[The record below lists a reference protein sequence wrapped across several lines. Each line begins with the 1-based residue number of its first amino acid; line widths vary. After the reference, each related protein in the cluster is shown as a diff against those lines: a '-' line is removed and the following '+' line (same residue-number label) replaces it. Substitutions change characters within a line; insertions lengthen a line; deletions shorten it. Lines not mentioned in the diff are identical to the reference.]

1 MDTLHLVLQIV
12 GVCLGLLY
20 IYLEYHVNIWL
31 WVVGVIMPMVHGV
44 LYYRA
49 GLYADAS
56 INVYY
61 VLAGIYGLV
70 AWIYHKG
77 EGKKGGSGGA
87 PHTVLDSP
95 RTIAAI
101 VFTYAV
107 LHAGI
112 YLLLV
117 NFTNSTVP
125 VCDSFTT
132 ALSIVGLWMLSRK
145 YTEQWLVWLVV
156 DAVTVGLYIY
166 KGIYITSGLYA
177 LYTVLAYMGYLKWRR
192 LEREVA

>member
-70 AWIYHKG
+70 AWIYRKG
-77 EGKKGGSGGA
+77 EDKKSGGA

-166 KGIYITSGLYA
+166 KGIYITAGLYA
-177 LYTVLAYMGYLKWRR
+177 LYTVLAYVGYMKWRK
-192 LEREVA
+192 LECEVA